1 MIGHKTTG
9 KGFLGLAK
17 YVLSKEGAQRLPA
30 GTLIGQTPA
39 ALSQE
44 VAWLRA
50 ARCDLSKPV
59 LHRTLSLAPGER
71 LTVEQWSW
79 VAVNYTKQMGY
90 GSVPWF
96 SAVHEDSGC
105 QHLHICAL
113 SIDPTRQDRFG
124 RPARVSDSNDFARS
138 ARIIQMIERKLG
150 LRPGAMTPGE
160 AARLPRRQPSSR
172 HVQRLART
180 GEPPEKLVLQARIE
194 SALQAAVDFNDFR
207 ARLELTGVEVGENW
221 KARVLRGLSFGL
233 GNYRAKGSQL
243 GKRFTAVNILDLLE
257 KRHGQRKEEAIEDG
271 AFARAPESGGCEGNA
286 AGPECD
292 GVAQWNSGRTHGP
305 GQ

>member
-1 MIGHKTTG
+1 MIGHKVVG
-9 KGFLGLAK
+9 KGLRGLAK
-17 YVLSKEGAQRLPA
+17 YVLGKPGVQRLPV
-30 GTLIGQTPA
+30 GTLAGKTPA

-50 ARCDLSKPV
+50 ARRDLSKPV
-59 LHRTLSLAPGER
+59 LHRTLSLAPGES

-79 VAVNYTKQMGY
+79 VAVNYMKQMGY

-124 RPARVSDSNDFARS
+124 RPARVADSNDFARS

-150 LRPGAMTPGE
+150 LRSGAMTPGE
-160 AARLPRRQPSSR
+160 AARLPWRQPPSR

-180 GEPPEKLVLQARIE
+180 GEPSEKIVLQARIDA
-194 SALQAAVDFNDFR
+194 ALQLAVDFDDFK
-207 ARLELTGVEVGENW
+207 AHLELAGIE
-221 KARVLRGLSFGL
+221 LREHRKTDRLSGLSFGL
-233 GNYRAKGSQL
+233 GGYRAKGSQL
-243 GKRFTAVNILDLLE
+243 GRRYAAASILNELE
-257 KRHGQRKEEAIEDG
+257 QRHEQRNTLG
-271 AFARAPESGGCEGNA
+271 VESGATSSDAAIRGCEGNA
-286 AGPECD
+286 AGQECD
-292 GVAQWNSGRTHGP
+292 GVAQWDSGLAHDP
-305 GQ
+305 E